1 MFLVRKKF
9 KMLKKI
15 LIRYIL
21 FFLVLSPIMIS
32 NSYSSENHSVI
43 SVGNENARIT
53 VKVFSSLTCPHCASF
68 HKKIFHKLKKEFI
81 DTNILKFEHHGFPLD
96 LAALNAEKVLR
107 CSGDNEKRLN
117 FLSEIYDTQDIW
129 AVGSDINSINSKL
142 IKMAKNYSL
151 NDAKI
156 RGCLNDEKMEDQILN
171 GRIDGNK
178 KYSITSTPTILING
192 KKYEGQ
198 HEYKAFKKAINK
210 FL

>member
-21 FFLVLSPIMIS
+21 FFVVFSPVMIS
-32 NSYSSENHSVI
+32 NSYSSENHGVI
-43 SVGNENARIT
+43 SVGNESARIT

-117 FLSEIYDTQDIW
+117 FLSEIYEKQ
-129 AVGSDINSINSKL
+129 AVV
-142 IKMAKNYSL
+142 
-151 NDAKI
+151 
-156 RGCLNDEKMEDQILN
+156 QIDSVYVVVVLQ
-171 GRIDGNK
+171 
-178 KYSITSTPTILING
+178 S
-192 KKYEGQ
+192 
-198 HEYKAFKKAINK
+198 F
-210 FL
+210 

>member
-1 MFLVRKKF
+1 MF
-9 KMLKKI
+9 
-15 LIRYIL
+15 
-21 FFLVLSPIMIS
+21 SSAMIG
-32 NSYSSENHSVI
+32 NGYSSENHSTI
-43 SVGNENARIT
+43 SVGNENAKIT
-53 VKVFSSLTCPHCASF
+53 IKVFSSLTCPHCANF

-107 CSGDNEKRLN
+107 CSKDNEKRLS
-117 FLSEIYDTQDIW
+117 FLSEIYDKQDIW
-129 AVGSDINSINSKL
+129 AIGSDINSINSKL
-142 IKMAKNYSL
+142 IKMAKNYNL

-156 RGCLNDEKMEDQILN
+156 KSCLNNEKMEEQILN
-171 GRIDGNK
+171 DRIDGNK

-192 KKYEGQ
+192 KKYEGK